1 MFILEIVK
9 YFTASLE
16 VLTFPTLPS
25 FSPQILIRDHEDLS
39 QALFSDV
46 IECIGGFCANVS
58 LTKQAVSLDPETA
71 WGKMAGNSQKT
82 MVESAFDGDQEMEVQ
97 RHHLAHVRAEDI
109 DCIASHGGM

>member
-16 VLTFPTLPS
+16 VSTFPTLPS

-46 IECIGGFCANVS
+46 IECIGGFCASVS

-71 WGKMAGNSQKT
+71 WGKVAGNSQKT
-82 MVESAFDGDQEMEVQ
+82 MVEAAFDGDLTSLAPHQ
-97 RHHLAHVRAEDI
+97 RLPELPLVPRQKPGTSAAV
-109 DCIASHGGM
+109 